1 FVAETLPEMLFFTPA
16 VAPVTV
22 TGIRQL
28 LLEPIDP
35 PVKLIVFG
43 AVVVSIPPQTDV
55 GPDVGTVI
63 PAGRVSVNATP
74 VSVVVVFEFVIVKV
88 STLVPPCGIVA
99 ASNAFEIDG
108 GPITVRIAVLLAVPG
123 ALS

>member
-1 FVAETLPEMLFFTPA
+1 AVLPVPPFVAETLPEMLFFIPA

-43 AVVVSIPPQTDV
+43 AVVVSVPPQTAV
-55 GPDVGTVI
+55 GPDVGTVN

-74 VSVVVVFEFVIVKV
+74 VSVVVVFGFVTVNV
-88 STLVPPCGIVA
+88 RTLVPPCGIVA
-99 ASNAFEIDG
+99 ASKA
-108 GPITVRIAVLLAVPG
+108 
-123 ALS
+123 